1 MKLSPLQW
9 LGSQNVVKKVKQML
23 VGTRSQLENLSKE
36 ELTEKLINVENRS
49 SKLSDLTSHF
59 DDLLRRYEIPSF
71 ELAVTKNCNCLL
83 SERIAQ
89 LERNMFN
96 NAQHHCRESLEL
108 NTVPISVSN
117 EVPESSICKAL
128 SLTSHEFKPNDLQA
142 CHRLKKKYTY
152 YDTYYDEYFE
162 RNDNSDTITNPCD
175 ISNTFNNY
183 FASIAENIKKNKIFT

>member
-1 MKLSPLQW
+1 
-9 LGSQNVVKKVKQML
+9 
-23 VGTRSQLENLSKE
+23 
-36 ELTEKLINVENRS
+36 
-49 SKLSDLTSHF
+49 
-59 DDLLRRYEIPSF
+59 
-71 ELAVTKNCNCLL
+71 
-83 SERIAQ
+83 
-89 LERNMFN
+89 MFN
-96 NAQHHCRESLEL
+96 NAQHHRRESLEL

-128 SLTSHEFKPNDLQA
+128 SLTSHKFKPNDLQA

-183 FASIAENIKKNKIFT
+183 FASIAENIKKKQNIHINIVQIFLKMKEAVEYFCNLLIKRK

>member
-1 MKLSPLQW
+1 MKLSPRQW
-9 LGSQNVVKKVKQML
+9 LGSQNVVKKVKQIL

-36 ELTEKLINVENRS
+36 ELIEKLIIVENRS
-49 SKLSDLTSHF
+49 SKLSDLASHF
-59 DDLLRRYEIPSF
+59 DDLLKRYEIPSF

-96 NAQHHCRESLEL
+96 NAQHHRCESLEL
-108 NTVPISVSN
+108 NAVPISISN

-152 YDTYYDEYFE
+152 YDTYYNEYFE
-162 RNDNSDTITNPCD
+162 RNDNTITNPCD
-175 ISNTFNNY
+175 ISSTFNNY